1 MQEAQDTQNNP
12 YDSSQDKERL
22 KALEEELEQNSRSLE
37 NDFSSFLAEN
47 TDEGLEN
54 LFFEDKKA
62 FYDEI
67 LKKQNTFLSEKIG
80 SKQEEINTLKKEIK
94 DKDAYAEIESAKQSF
109 LKENPEANL
118 EAMTEFYNEELGNKY
133 KKALDEL
140 EPQDFFNTLYQIYTQ
155 RNTGLAKEEELPKQL
170 QANGA
175 DVENVGLNDDDLPM
189 NRI

>member
-47 TDEGLEN
+47 TDEALEN

-170 QANGA
+170 EANGA

>member
-37 NDFSSFLAEN
+37 NDFSSFLVEN
-47 TDEGLEN
+47 TDESLEN